1 VQIEN
6 GSLSTLKQLN
16 EAFTSWLEGYY
27 HLRKHGGTGQSPK
40 DRAAGLKRT
49 MRRVSM
55 IELSE
60 IFLWE
65 ESRKVDKAG
74 CVSVFGNTYEVL
86 SHLSSQTVTLR
97 FDPYD
102 LSVMQV
108 WHEGNRLPDARL
120 LDLNRKIHDRVKT
133 KSKVEKREDPPASDL
148 DFFKLAEQKRRSLWA
163 QEALNFGP
171 KQEVTHD

>member
-1 VQIEN
+1 MQIGN
-6 GSLSTLKQLN
+6 GSLSMLKQLN

-27 HLRKHGGTGQSPK
+27 HLRKHGSTGQSPK

-55 IELSE
+55 MELTE

-65 ESRKVDKAG
+65 ESRKVDKTG
-74 CVSVFGNTYEVL
+74 CVSVFGNIFEVP

-102 LSVMQV
+102 LSEMQV

-120 LDLNRKIHDRVKT
+120 LDLNRSIHERVKT
-133 KSKVEKREDPPASDL
+133 RSNVEKQEEAPVSGL
-148 DFFKLAEQKRRSLWA
+148 NFFKMAEEKRRSTWA

>member
-1 VQIEN
+1 MQIGN
-6 GSLSTLKQLN
+6 GSLTTLKQLN

-27 HLRKHGGTGQSPK
+27 HLRKHGSTGQSPK
-40 DRAAGLKRT
+40 DRAEGLKRT

-55 IELSE
+55 VELTE

-65 ESRKVDKAG
+65 ESRKVDKTG
-74 CVSVFGNTYEVL
+74 CVSVFGNIFEVP
-86 SHLSSQTVTLR
+86 SYLSSQTVTLR

-108 WHEGNRLPDARL
+108 WHDGNRLPDARL
-120 LDLNRKIHDRVKT
+120 LDLNRKIHERVKT
-133 KSKVEKREDPPASDL
+133 KFKVEKQEDPPVTGL
-148 DFFKLAEQKRRSLWA
+148 NFFKMAEQKRRSLWA

>member
-1 VQIEN
+1 
-6 GSLSTLKQLN
+6 
-16 EAFTSWLEGYY
+16 
-27 HLRKHGGTGQSPK
+27 
-40 DRAAGLKRT
+40 

-55 IELSE
+55 MELTE

-65 ESRKVDKAG
+65 ESRKVDKTG
-74 CVSVFGNTYEVL
+74 CVSVFGNIFEVP

-108 WHEGNRLPDARL
+108 WHEGNQLPDARL
-120 LDLNRKIHDRVKT
+120 LDLNRSIHERVKT
-133 KSKVEKREDPPASDL
+133 RTKVEKQEVAPETGL
-148 DFFKLAEQKRRSLWA
+148 NFFKLAEEKRRSTWA